1 MIVKVN
7 FGEKAF
13 FSHVF
18 LMGITNYRDMFVVFN
33 DDKEKF
39 ELVCSTKEL
48 DLSKRCIY
56 TFDYTYENFIK
67 RDVME
72 LGSIKLSNI
81 GLVQDQLIKTGMDFH
96 YHILMS

>member
-18 LMGITNYRDMFVVFN
+18 LMGVTNYRDMFVVFN

-39 ELVCSTKEL
+39 
-48 DLSKRCIY
+48 D
-56 TFDYTYENFIK
+56 
-67 RDVME
+67 
-72 LGSIKLSNI
+72 GA
-81 GLVQDQLIKTGMDFH
+81 
-96 YHILMS
+96 